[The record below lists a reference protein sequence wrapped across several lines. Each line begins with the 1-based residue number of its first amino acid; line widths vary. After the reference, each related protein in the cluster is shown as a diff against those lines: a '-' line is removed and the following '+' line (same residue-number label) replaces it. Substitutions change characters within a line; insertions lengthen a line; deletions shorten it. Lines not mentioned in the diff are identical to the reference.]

1 MVIRDRTE
9 DIGKLRDKGEQK
21 HYKVDTVR
29 VPSEALFEDDI
40 IADKQ
45 RHEDRCYIKLI
56 MINHTSTPSP
66 KPFFNNISKCSKRD
80 YILPYFP
87 NKGKAYMRG

>member
-1 MVIRDRTE
+1 MVIRYRTE
-9 DIGKLRDKGEQK
+9 DIGDFRDKGKQK
-21 HYKVDTVR
+21 HYKVDTVC

-66 KPFFNNISKCSKRD
+66 KPFFNNISKCTKKG
-80 YILPYFP
+80 LYFTIFP
-87 NKGKAYMRG
+87 K